1 MLSIFLYIFIYLYI
15 YLITMKY
22 YLSAVNDYY
31 KQFVI
36 FQPPGQLEGST
47 VVLDLVQSGG
57 KKKKTC

>member
-1 MLSIFLYIFIYLYI
+1 
-15 YLITMKY
+15 MKY

>member
-1 MLSIFLYIFIYLYI
+1 
-15 YLITMKY
+15 MKY

-57 KKKKTC
+57 KKKKRAKNGVLDNIA